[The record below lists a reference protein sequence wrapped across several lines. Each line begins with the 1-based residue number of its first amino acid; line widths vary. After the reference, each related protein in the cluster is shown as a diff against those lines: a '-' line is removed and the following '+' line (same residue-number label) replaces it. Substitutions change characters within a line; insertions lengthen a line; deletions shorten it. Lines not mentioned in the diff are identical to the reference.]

1 MYITRLSSPVGVL
14 LLAADG
20 IALTGLWMEGQKYF
34 AATLSKDAVEQ
45 PDLPVFRQTAQW
57 LSAYFDGAPLPAMPP
72 LAPQGS
78 AFRQA
83 RLEPAAED
91 SLWSGDY
98 LWRPHPDSAGAGY
111 FRRAAGSRW
120 RCGA

>member
-14 LLAADG
+14 LLASDE

-83 RLEPAAED
+83 VWNQLRKIPYGQVTTYGVLA
-91 SLWSGDY
+91 
-98 LWRPHPDSAGAGY
+98 RDSAGAGY
-111 FRRAAGSRW
+111 FRRATGSRR

>member
-14 LLAADG
+14 LLASDE

-57 LSAYFDGAPLPAMPP
+57 LSAYFDGAPLPAMCIPS
-72 LAPQGS
+72 G
-78 AFRQA
+78 

-98 LWRPHPDSAGAGY
+98 LWRSRPDSAGAGY
-111 FRRAAGSRW
+111 FRRATGSR
-120 RCGA
+120 RCCGA